1 MASGVS
7 SIYSSDRVSMLRR
20 DGEPIRLDVLIEY
33 TWAADLDGSRHFLF
47 FNCPVQLLVPKAD
60 LNIC

>member
-1 MASGVS
+1 
-7 SIYSSDRVSMLRR
+7 MLRR